1 MSGGMLYRPGASVLH
16 RADPRAKMIAILVVL
31 VSVLSTTRLD
41 VLGVML
47 VVVVAA
53 LHVLAGLTVRSYWK
67 ALVVTVPLMVLLTL
81 LQAVVQEGPVAATVA
96 GVELSQRG
104 LLLGA
109 GLALRLLTMGIA
121 FYGFAATT
129 SPSGIALAVH
139 KAGVP
144 YKFAYLTSFA
154 FRFLPL
160 IQDEARTLLTA
171 MSVRGAADASSR
183 NPVARGKAL
192 VRMVFPMFLGALRRS
207 GDIALSMELRGY
219 GLQTRR
225 TFVHELRMGRSDVVL
240 VAATLALGLAMAAVR
255 LSGFSVLPWEA

>member
-1 MSGGMLYRPGASVLH
+1 MSGGMLYRPGTSMLH
-16 RADPRAKMIAILVVL
+16 RADPRAKMICILVVL

-81 LQAVVQEGPVAATVA
+81 LQAIVQEGAAAATVA

-129 SPSGIALAVH
+129 SPSQIALAVH

-183 NPVARGKAL
+183 NPVARGRAL
-192 VRMVFPMFLGALRRS
+192 VRMIFPMFVGALRRS
-207 GDIALSMELRGY
+207 GEIALSMELRGY

-225 TFVHELRMGRSDVVL
+225 TFVHELRMRRADVVL
-240 VAATLALGLAMAAVR
+240 VAAVLALGAGMVVFR
-255 LSGFSVLPWEA
+255 VSGFSVLPWEA

>member
-1 MSGGMLYRPGASVLH
+1 MLFRPGASPLH
-16 RADPRAKMIAILVVL
+16 RADPRAKMICILIVL
-31 VSVLSTTRLD
+31 VSVLTTTRID

-47 VVVVAA
+47 IAVVVA
-53 LHVLAGLTVRSYWK
+53 LHVMAGLTVRAYAK
-67 ALVVTVPLMVLLTL
+67 ALVFTVPLMVLLTL
-81 LQAVVQEGPVAATVA
+81 LQAIVQAGPAVAVVA
-96 GVELSQRG
+96 GIELSQRG

-129 SPSGIALAVH
+129 SPSEIALAVH

-171 MSVRGAADASSR
+171 MSVRDDQRRLQLQAD
-183 NPVARGKAL
+183 
-192 VRMVFPMFLGALRRS
+192 
-207 GDIALSMELRGY
+207 E
-219 GLQTRR
+219 
-225 TFVHELRMGRSDVVL
+225 
-240 VAATLALGLAMAAVR
+240 
-255 LSGFSVLPWEA
+255 